1 MWVLT
6 SAGHKALSPFTLFS
20 LNFDTGFF
28 LPYRLQS
35 GRFHTVKNKDGP
47 FPLSNIR
54 PYQAQGTPT
63 NHSLVLRQWAA
74 PASGGCRQL
83 SPRAQSR
90 LSGSEA
96 RHTAQ
101 DASSAGRGPYQPRP
115 ARPPQGRLP
124 HSPYQA
130 AQLPLSRYSLGAPW
144 AAWGD
149 CRDAPAPA
157 GGPSREVWPSRPG
170 VQT

>member
-83 SPRAQSR
+83 SPRTQSR

-96 RHTAQ
+96 RHMVH
-101 DASSAGRGPYQPRP
+101 DASSAGRGALSAP
-115 ARPPQGRLP
+115 ARPPPPGKASPFTVSGCTAAALQIQPGSALGGVGRP
-124 HSPYQA
+124 P
-130 AQLPLSRYSLGAPW
+130 
-144 AAWGD
+144 
-149 CRDAPAPA
+149 
-157 GGPSREVWPSRPG
+157 
-170 VQT
+170 